1 MDELWAPEGV
11 VTCTHPGHAPL
22 NGREDIMASWQSIL
36 GAGAGMSTRTLTPTN
51 PDPNPDQLE
60 MVGFV
65 PVLLYFGYMMMVSLL
80 FFLGAG
86 TIGFLS
92 SWWFVWK
99 IYGAVKVD

>member
-1 MDELWAPEGV
+1 MQVG
-11 VTCTHPGHAPL
+11 
-22 NGREDIMASWQSIL
+22 
-36 GAGAGMSTRTLTPTN
+36 TLRRLARPNPNPDPDPDANSDPDPDPNPRPNSDPN

-65 PVLLYFGYMMMVSLL
+65 PVLLYFGYMMMVALL